1 MVSWEKFRH
10 EDKLINSENSLSDPT
25 VKKEL
30 RLFLESYFPEDVEMQ
45 ETSGKGKK
53 NSLHFMVFLLPR
65 VSDCCFLEYLA
76 SPFASKLS

>member
-30 RLFLESYFPEDVEMQ
+30 RLFLLSYFPEDVEMQ

-53 NSLHFMVFLLPR
+53 KFTTFYG
-65 VSDCCFLEYLA
+65 VSA
-76 SPFASKLS
+76 A